1 MFMPQDRFLQEE
13 FGSTGMNIFK
23 SLQNFISERLYQ
35 FPPLLFENVLLNL
48 PLTELIIIL
57 KAVLIWK
64 GKYGD
69 FKIFY
74 FVITRAAKVLTMFAK
89 YSFSL

>member
-23 SLQNFISERLYQ
+23 SLQNYISERLYQ
-35 FPPLLFENVLLNL
+35 FPPLLFENVLLTL

-57 KAVLIWK
+57 NTVLMWK
-64 GKYGD
+64 GKYGI
-69 FKIFY
+69 FKFFY
-74 FVITRAAKVLTMFAK
+74 FVISRVAKV
-89 YSFSL
+89 